1 MQYNLFAG
9 TILALASD
17 KQVGVLD
24 EIQKN
29 GELGCFGLTEKLA
42 GVNSGLVVNTTA
54 DWDPDKQV
62 MGNKEYLHTKHARIE
77 HKCAYVHAHVHIH
90 ISVFVLLLTLHV
102 L

>member
-1 MQYNLFAG
+1 MTDCPYIDFLAYLHSLLLSFQVQYNLFAG

-62 MGNKEYLHTKHARIE
+62 GNK
-77 HKCAYVHAHVHIH
+77 
-90 ISVFVLLLTLHV
+90 
-102 L
+102 